1 MRISDW
7 SSDVCSSDLETMK
20 ENPENVQKFANAMQK
35 ACLWGHANPEG
46 AAEVGAA
53 RFATA
58 DPKIIKDAAMRTIK
72 QGAYPKGLIVSRD
85 SYDNNFNRLQIGRA
99 NVGTPVTNAHLV
111 CRPMLEKKTK

>member
-35 ACLWGHANPEG
+35 ACLWGHANPDE
-46 AAEVGAA
+46 AAEVGAK
-53 RFATA
+53 RFGTA
-58 DPKIIKDAAMRTIK
+58 DPKIIGDASKRIIK
-72 QGAYPKGLIVSRD
+72 QGAYPAGLVVSKE

-99 NVGTPVTNAHLV
+99 HV
-111 CRPMLEKKTK
+111 